1 MSADNYP
8 DENDTPNTKSEELV
22 IPLMEE
28 RLEID
33 KQQFIKSQFHVE
45 RKTESKQVEINES
58 LISRQAEVKHV
69 SIGKYVDVIPT
80 VRDEA
85 GVKIIPVFEE
95 HIEIVKR
102 IYLKEEIRI
111 ESHEVINEFKS
122 EETLKY
128 QTVSHKRIS
137 TDK

>member
-8 DENDTPNTKSEELV
+8 DENDTPHTKSEELV

-33 KQQFIKSQFHVE
+33 KQQFVQSQFHVE

-69 SIGKYVDVIPT
+69 PIGKYVDIIPT

>member
-58 LISRQAEVKHV
+58 LTSRLAEVKHV
-69 SIGKYVDVIPT
+69 PIGKYVDVIPE
-80 VRDEA
+80 VRDEG